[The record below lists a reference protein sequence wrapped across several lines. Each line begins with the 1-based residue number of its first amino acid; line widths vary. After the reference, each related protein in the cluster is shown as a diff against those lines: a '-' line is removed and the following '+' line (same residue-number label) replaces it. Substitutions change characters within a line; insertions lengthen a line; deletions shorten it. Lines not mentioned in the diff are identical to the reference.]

1 MSRPSR
7 WRVALS
13 AIRPQT
19 LPAAV
24 APVVVASALAQTHG
38 HRHLPVT
45 LAAMVGAVLIQIFAN
60 LYNDLADF
68 RRGADTDDRLGPA
81 RVTQRGWMTERQVL
95 MACGVTVAGAL
106 AVGVYLA
113 TVGGWPIFALGLVS
127 LVFAYLY
134 TGGPAPL
141 AYTGLADLFVV
152 LFFGEVA
159 VGATYWLIA
168 GALHPGALTLGLVV
182 GLPTTAILVVNN
194 LRDQL
199 TDAQV
204 NKRTLVVRF
213 GNTFGQIEYGACLLG
228 AQAALGVG
236 VWSGALPLGA
246 ALGVVCLPLALR
258 RIQQLRALSG
268 AALSPMLGQTAR
280 DGLALSVLVSAG
292 VLL

>member
-113 TVGGWPIFALGLVS
+113 TVGGWPSSPWAWSAWCSPISTPEVPHRLRIPAQRTCSSMPS
-127 LVFAYLY
+127 LARLQWGRR
-134 TGGPAPL
+134 TGSSLERFIP
-141 AYTGLADLFVV
+141 
-152 LFFGEVA
+152 
-159 VGATYWLIA
+159 
-168 GALHPGALTLGLVV
+168 ALTLGLVV
-182 GLPTTAILVVNN
+182 GLPTPP
-194 LRDQL
+194 
-199 TDAQV
+199 
-204 NKRTLVVRF
+204 F
-213 GNTFGQIEYGACLLG
+213 W
-228 AQAALGVG
+228 
-236 VWSGALPLGA
+236 WSTTCAT
-246 ALGVVCLPLALR
+246 
-258 RIQQLRALSG
+258 S
-268 AALSPMLGQTAR
+268 
-280 DGLALSVLVSAG
+280 
-292 VLL
+292 